1 MVQDMFL
8 ILFWIKY
15 GLSVKRVIVLMKF
28 YSLNQSLQ
36 YDLEL
41 KKKKSNSEYNN
52 KHNGSTKYNY
62 VHVVQGD
69 SSSCGLF

>member
-41 KKKKSNSEYNN
+41 KKKK
-52 KHNGSTKYNY
+52 
-62 VHVVQGD
+62 
-69 SSSCGLF
+69 